1 MSKAVQVI
9 EEEIKT
15 FDEMLKSHSYHL
27 YALRELRKRLIAEE
41 AEFVKPPKPVVVNT
55 LASKA
60 KGSDR
65 IPQSFVNKMARR
77 VGVLVRKGEAKSKAG
92 ALRILQ
98 SKGLVTDQERSRVE
112 ARMVPS
118 YMGKQLH
125 DKLFK
130 GTKYVK

>member
-27 YALRELRKRLIAEE
+27 YALRELRKKLIAEE
-41 AEFVKPPKPVVVNT
+41 AEFIKPPKPVVVKT
-55 LASKA
+55 SVDKR
-60 KGSDR
+60 KRSDR
-65 IPQSFVNKMARR
+65 IPQTFIDAMAQR
-77 VGVLVRKGEAKSKAG
+77 VGIMIRKGEAKNKTH
-92 ALRILQ
+92 ALTVLQ
-98 SKGLVTDQERSRVE
+98 KQGKITEQERVRMEV
-112 ARMVPS
+112 RMVPS